1 MNEFELIRRYFTRPP
16 KRAVLGIGDD
26 CALIAPAPGQHI
38 AISTDMLLE
47 GRHVLPGADPEALGH
62 KTLAVNLSDCAAA
75 GAQPR
80 YAFLAGALPDA
91 DPDWLEAFSRGL
103 FALADRYDT
112 ELIGGDTTKGPRTF
126 CVTILGEVPAGEA
139 LLRSG
144 ARPGDRVWISGELG
158 AARLGLATLRGEPA
172 AADPPPPPEVR
183 ARALAAMHRPEPR
196 VALGV
201 RLRGIATSAVDLS
214 DGLLG
219 DLGHI
224 LARSNV
230 GVEVEL
236 DALPCDAW
244 LRARIA
250 DPSTCRWAREFVLAG
265 GDDYE
270 LCFTAA
276 ATDDARVRAAG
287 ERAGTAVTP
296 VGRIREEAGLVVV
309 DAARAPIDLGTLR
322 GFDHFA

>member
-1 MNEFELIRRYFTRPP
+1 MNEFELIGRYFTRPP

-26 CALIAPAPGQHI
+26 CALIAPTPGHHL

-47 GRHVLPGADPEALGH
+47 GRHFLPGADPEALGH

-144 ARPGDRVWISGELG
+144 ARTGDRVWISGELG
-158 AARLGLATLRGEPA
+158 AARLGLALLREEA
-172 AADPPPPPEVR
+172 CTDDSLPPPEVR

-196 VALGV
+196 VELGV
-201 RLRGIATSAVDLS
+201 ALRGIATSAIDIS

-224 LARSNV
+224 LARSNA
-230 GVEVEL
+230 GAEIEL
-236 DALPCDAW
+236 DAIPCSEW

-250 DPSTCRWAREFVLAG
+250 DPKTSRWAREFVLAG

-270 LCFTAA
+270 LCFTAPPVN
-276 ATDDARVRAAG
+276 DERVRQAAAG
-287 ERAGTAVTP
+287 AGIAVRP
-296 VGRIREEAGLVVV
+296 VGYIREQRGLVVV
-309 DAARAPIDLGTLR
+309 DGGGAPIDLGTLR

>member
-1 MNEFELIRRYFTRPP
+1 
-16 KRAVLGIGDD
+16 
-26 CALIAPAPGQHI
+26 
-38 AISTDMLLE
+38 MLLE
-47 GRHVLPGADPEALGH
+47 GRHFLPGADPEALGH
-62 KTLAVNLSDCAAA
+62 KTLAVNLSDCAAV

-103 FALADRYDT
+103 FALADRFNT

-126 CVTILGEVPAGEA
+126 CVTILGDVPAGEA

-144 ARPGDRVWISGELG
+144 ARPGDRIWVSGELG
-158 AARLGLATLRGEPA
+158 AARLGLALLRGEA
-172 AADPPPPPEVR
+172 GTRDAPPPPDVR

-201 RLRGIATSAVDLS
+201 GLRGIATSAIDVS

-224 LARSNV
+224 LARSSA
-230 GVEVEL
+230 GAELEL
-236 DALPCDAW
+236 DALPCSDW

-250 DPSTCRWAREFVLAG
+250 DPATREWAREFVLAG

-270 LCFTAA
+270 LCFTAPPGS
-276 ATDDARVRAAG
+276 DERVRQAG
-287 ERAGTAVTP
+287 SRAGVAVWP
-296 VGRIREEAGLVVV
+296 VGCIRKEPGLVVS
-309 DAARAPIDLGTLR
+309 DASRAPIDLGALR